1 MRPHLWQPHRL
12 KSDAFD
18 VASNNQIEAAEEKI
32 DASLFSS
39 FFPAERRFRGRESNN
54 RQIDEPNEVCH
65 SSVCHLKHVADDS
78 GRRSGSP
85 FEMKNRPL
93 ITDTQ
98 HTLGCSTYNNVSSV
112 NRIRH

>member
-39 FFPAERRFRGRESNN
+39 FFP
-54 RQIDEPNEVCH
+54 PNEDSEGGRATTDKLMSRMRFAIQACVI
-65 SSVCHLKHVADDS
+65 SNTSQMIPDDGVAA
-78 GRRSGSP
+78 RS
-85 FEMKNRPL
+85 K
-93 ITDTQ
+93 
-98 HTLGCSTYNNVSSV
+98 
-112 NRIRH
+112 